1 MFDGPHG
8 CSKYFFLTYGFLRY
22 LSTFPCFI
30 YFILS
35 LISSKDT
42 TKYNGLRYIYS
53 LYILFLLFTAF
64 CWPTHS
70 FTHVRRRQEVAEAG
84 RRKLEQFR
92 KQKASQSPPPHSL
105 MLLIQMDLMFHL
117 QSLMKLR
124 LTPSLHFLFD
134 MCYLH
139 PKKDGSK
146 ERSQR
151 DDFEMKNTDIFISEN
166 TPPDRINGRVI
177 MKKPQTRT
185 VSEI

>member
-1 MFDGPHG
+1 MRLCVNFHG
-8 CSKYFFLTYGFLRY
+8 
-22 LSTFPCFI
+22 I
-30 YFILS
+30 
-35 LISSKDT
+35 
-42 TKYNGLRYIYS
+42 
-53 LYILFLLFTAF
+53 
-64 CWPTHS
+64 
-70 FTHVRRRQEVAEAG
+70 Q
-84 RRKLEQFR
+84 LEQFR

-177 MKKPQTRT
+177 MKKPQTRLPHKPRNGDGDGDGDFRRLT
-185 VSEI
+185 WCQGKTFWRWAWWALEDREHPVGGWGGECSIGRGTDETLGAGFG